1 MVKFECEG
9 YIYVKYYDQ
18 HYKKNIQTED
28 GDDESIGEKYY
39 GVLFIDRLKLFQN
52 KEHAKNFLRDPRN
65 FEFKPCETHMI
76 YRMSKTGLV

>member
-39 GVLFIDRLKLFQN
+39 GVLFIDRLKLF
-52 KEHAKNFLRDPRN
+52 
-65 FEFKPCETHMI
+65 
-76 YRMSKTGLV
+76 